1 MDVDELVSEK
11 NQLSESLTSIES
23 IEYSEIDGEEPSPIE
38 VYQTQSIT
46 C

>member
-11 NQLSESLTSIES
+11 NQLSESLTS